1 MPERLRNKI
10 RELHQ
15 RGVEAYDRGDYS
27 VALGLLEELD
37 SINPRMA
44 DVLNRLGIISNM
56 DDDLKSAVEYLQRA
70 VALNPSYT
78 EAALNLTITYNE
90 LGEMDKAYEIFNRLS
105 NAGNIKEGELDPYAA
120 GKIANEHYRVGKIY
134 LQFNRLDEAIE
145 EFRKA
150 LKLRS
155 GLADVQTKLGTA
167 LRENGDADGAIT
179 VLEEAVKTNP
189 KYGAAWVQLG
199 LAYYSLGNHP
209 QANETWQRALKE
221 LPDLK
226 EASTLLKLYE
236 QEE

>member
-15 RGVEAYDRGDYS
+15 HGVEAYERGDYD
-27 VALGLLEELD
+27 VALSLLKELD
-37 SINPRMA
+37 AISPRMA
-44 DVLNRLGIISNM
+44 DVLNRLGIICNM
-56 DDDLKSAVEYLQRA
+56 NDDLKSAVEYLQRA
-70 VALNPSYT
+70 VALNPTYT

-90 LGEMDKAYEIFNRLS
+90 LGETDKAYEIFNRLS
-105 NAGNIKEGELDPYAA
+105 TAGNLKEGELDPYAA

-134 LQFNRLDEAIE
+134 LQFNRLDDAIH

-155 GLADVQTKLGTA
+155 GLADVQARLGTA
-167 LRENGDADGAIT
+167 LRENGDAEGAVT
-179 VLEEAVKTNP
+179 VLEEAVETNP
-189 KYGAAWVQLG
+189 KYGAAWIQLG

-209 QANETWQRALKE
+209 QALDTWQRALKE
-221 LPDLK
+221 IPDLK
-226 EASTLLKLYE
+226 EAATLLKLYE